1 MSTHVSM
8 HDLLEAG
15 AHFGH
20 QSRYWNPKMQ
30 AYIYGAL
37 RGIHIVN
44 LQHTLPA
51 LRQAQAKARE
61 LGRNR
66 NKLLFVGTKR
76 AAREHIKQAALSIG
90 QPYANQR
97 WLGGMLTNY
106 KTIRASIKVYN
117 DLKAMFEDGTISK
130 LTKKE
135 ALLRQRKLDKLE
147 QSIGGIKDMG
157 GLPDAV
163 FIVDIDRE
171 HIAVTETSSLGIP
184 IMAMVDTNCNPD
196 LVDYLIPCND
206 DSGKTIKLIVDSIA
220 AAYAEGAREAEQLNP
235 ITEKGP
241 RVSTAREKRKAPS
254 RIRRGSEVAAKAPE
268 TDAKA
273 EPAPEAVEAVA
284 KAEEKSARTKAAST
298 APKTATEAAPETAS
312 GKVANDADAVQ
323 SEVALQASEESA
335 PSETAAEPADEAAGE
350 SKANADAEAA
360 TDTIAEPTA
369 ESSDAPETN
378 QAEAEAA
385 AEPTPA
391 PTTAPKANDKTEPQA
406 EESATTTTE
415 DGESKQ

>member
-8 HDLLEAG
+8 HDLLNAG

-20 QSRYWNPKMQ
+20 KSRYWNPKMRP
-30 AYIYGAL
+30 YIYGTL
-37 RGIHIVN
+37 KSIHIIN
-44 LQHTLPA
+44 LQHTMPA

-76 AAREHIKQAALSIG
+76 AARDHIKQAALSIG

-117 DLKAMFEDGTISK
+117 DLKTAFEDGTVNK

-135 ALLRQRKLDKLE
+135 VLLRQRKLDKLE

-184 IMAMVDTNCNPD
+184 IMAVVDTNCNPD
-196 LVDYLIPCND
+196 LVDHIIPCND

-220 AAYAEGAREAEQLNP
+220 SAYAEGAKEAEQLNP
-235 ITEKGP
+235 TPEKGP
-241 RVSTAREKRKAPS
+241 KVSTAKEKRKVQP
-254 RIRRGSEVAAKAPE
+254 RIRRSSEVASQAEQGPAEAASAGVPDSTPPQDTEDKAPS
-268 TDAKA
+268 
-273 EPAPEAVEAVA
+273 PAPEAE
-284 KAEEKSARTKAAST
+284 S
-298 APKTATEAAPETAS
+298 PAT
-312 GKVANDADAVQ
+312 
-323 SEVALQASEESA
+323 
-335 PSETAAEPADEAAGE
+335 
-350 SKANADAEAA
+350 
-360 TDTIAEPTA
+360 
-369 ESSDAPETN
+369 
-378 QAEAEAA
+378 
-385 AEPTPA
+385 
-391 PTTAPKANDKTEPQA
+391 
-406 EESATTTTE
+406 
-415 DGESKQ
+415 